1 MDSGV
6 PDAVRLAKTRSR
18 AETADERFLDALLRA
33 LEGHPDGSL
42 FAALAELARRPRGS
56 GLAAVHLFE
65 WNARREELRGRQAA
79 VAAETPAAVEPNEP
93 RVTLSAIVAP
103 DARPLILTPERLT
116 GAPAEA
122 WTSGRAAFATPF
134 PGESPWSGAVVIGA
148 LALEVGGRRV
158 GLLVGEWRTHPPSER
173 EREAFERL
181 SARAAVLL
189 RAVERVSREAR
200 RGRHAVAIAEFS
212 RAAVSA
218 LNLAEALHLAA
229 RLAAEA
235 TGARGSA
242 IWRIGSSGV
251 PVLDVTFGLA
261 GERERLARGL
271 QHLVAA
277 TVVSE
282 RRRTLERVTD
292 EALLSPEIAA
302 QLENVAI
309 IPMRA
314 YERCV
319 GAIAVYDR
327 SPRGSLEPP
336 EFDEVEVAVLETIA
350 DLLALVMDQAERF
363 GSLRRAELRA
373 RELQARL
380 AREERLATLGEM
392 AVRVAEDARN
402 PLASIGAFAR
412 RVHRELA
419 ESSAHRE
426 YLEIVIRECDRLER
440 IIGAPLES
448 LPVEPGHMRVQSLN
462 EVVQDA
468 MRLVGETLVRRR
480 VRLLKRL
487 APDLPMLLL
496 DVERVRIAVSNV
508 LKQALEVV
516 AIGGRIRVES
526 RRVAGFVVLE
536 IAHDGPREP
545 GDLVEQLF
553 VPFAGQMEAGSAIGL
568 SVAQQVIQAHGGEVR
583 ARRETEWTAVV
594 SLTFPIQGN
603 EDRRRSAGER
613 RQSRPD
619 RRRRTPER

>member
-1 MDSGV
+1 MERGV
-6 PDAVRLAKTRSR
+6 PDVGRGARTRTR
-18 AETADERFLDALLRA
+18 AESADERFLDALLRA

-42 FAALAELARRPRGS
+42 FAALAELARRPRGT
-56 GLAAVHLFE
+56 GLSAVHLFE
-65 WNARREELRGRQAA
+65 WDARREELRGRQQARPSGA
-79 VAAETPAAVEPNEP
+79 PAAPAGA
-93 RVTLSAIVAP
+93 SAEAP
-103 DARPLILTPERLT
+103 ETRPFILTPERLN

-122 WTSGRAAFATPF
+122 WSGGRVAFAAPL
-134 PGESPWSGAVVIGA
+134 PGEAPWSGAVMLGA
-148 LALEVGGRRV
+148 LPLEVGTRRV
-158 GLLVGEWRTHPPSER
+158 GLLVGEWHGQAPGER

-181 SARAAVLL
+181 RARTGLLL

-200 RGRHAVAIAEFS
+200 RARHAIALAEFA
-212 RAAVSA
+212 RASVSA

-242 IWRIGSSGV
+242 VWRAGPSGV
-251 PVLDVTFGLA
+251 PVLEVTFGLA
-261 GERERLARGL
+261 GQRERLARGL

-277 TVVSE
+277 TVVAE
-282 RRRTLERVTD
+282 KRRTFDRVTD
-292 EALLSPEIAA
+292 EALLSPEVAA

-309 IPMRA
+309 VPMRA

-327 SPRGSLEPP
+327 TPRGSLEPH
-336 EFDEVEVAVLETIA
+336 EFDELELALLETLS
-350 DLLALVMDQAERF
+350 DLLSLVMDQAERF
-363 GSLRRAELRA
+363 GSLRRAELRG

-392 AVRVAEDARN
+392 AMRVAEDARN

-412 RVHRELA
+412 RVHRELS

-448 LPVEPGHMRVQSLN
+448 LPVEPGAMRVQNLN
-462 EVVQDA
+462 EVVQEA
-468 MRLVGETLVRRR
+468 LRLVGESLVRRR
-480 VRLLKRL
+480 VRLLKKL
-487 APDLPMLLL
+487 APDLPTLLL
-496 DVERVRIAVSNV
+496 DVERVRLAVSNV

-516 AIGGRIRVES
+516 AVGGRIRVES
-526 RRVAGFVVLE
+526 RRVAGFIVLE
-536 IAHDGPREP
+536 VAHDGPREP

-553 VPFAGQMEAGSAIGL
+553 VPFVGQMESGPAIGL
-568 SVAQQVIQAHGGEVR
+568 AVAQQVIQAHGGEIR

-603 EDRRRSAGER
+603 EDRRRASNER

-619 RRRRTPER
+619 RRRRTPDR

>member
-1 MDSGV
+1 MDRGV
-6 PDAVRLAKTRSR
+6 PDIGRAARARPR
-18 AETADERFLDALLRA
+18 AESAEERFLDALLRA

-42 FAALAELARRPRGS
+42 FAALADLARRPRGT

-65 WNARREELRGRQAA
+65 WDARREELRGRSVVKPLA
-79 VAAETPAAVEPNEP
+79 PAAPEGA
-93 RVTLSAIVAP
+93 SAEAP
-103 DARPLILTPERLT
+103 ETRPLILTPERLN
-116 GAPAEA
+116 GAPAET
-122 WTSGRAAFATPF
+122 WSSGRVAFAAPL
-134 PGESPWSGAVVIGA
+134 PGEAPWCGAILLGA

-158 GLLVGEWRTHPPSER
+158 GLMVGEWRGEAPGDR

-181 SARAAVLL
+181 NARVALLL
-189 RAVERVSREAR
+189 RAVERIGREAR
-200 RGRHAVAIAEFS
+200 RARHAVAIAEFA
-212 RAAVSA
+212 RASVSA

-242 IWRIGSSGV
+242 VWRIGPTGV
-251 PVLDVTFGLA
+251 PVLEVTFGMA
-261 GERERLARGL
+261 GQRERLARGL

-277 TVVSE
+277 TVVSGK
-282 RRRTLERVTD
+282 RRALDRVTD
-292 EALLSPEIAA
+292 EALLAPEVAA
-302 QLENVAI
+302 QVENVAI

-327 SPRGSLEPP
+327 SPRGSLEPV
-336 EFDEVEVAVLETIA
+336 EFDELELALLETIA

-363 GSLRRAELRA
+363 GTLRRAELRG

-380 AREERLATLGEM
+380 TREERLATLGEM

-412 RVHRELA
+412 RVHRELP

-448 LPVEPGHMRVQSLN
+448 LPVEPGSMRVQSLN
-462 EVVQDA
+462 EVVQEA
-468 MRLVGETLVRRR
+468 LRLVGESLVRRR
-480 VRLLKRL
+480 VRLLKKL
-487 APDLPMLLL
+487 APDLPALLL
-496 DVERVRIAVSNV
+496 DVERVRLAVLNV

-516 AIGGRIRVES
+516 AVGGRIRVES
-526 RRVAGFVVLE
+526 RRVAGFVVVE
-536 IAHDGPREP
+536 VAHDGPREP
-545 GDLVEQLF
+545 GDLIEQLF
-553 VPFAGQMEAGSAIGL
+553 VPFAGQMESGPAIGMA
-568 SVAQQVIQAHGGEVR
+568 VAQQVIQSHGGEIR

-594 SLTFPIQGN
+594 SLTFPIHGN
-603 EDRRRSAGER
+603 EDRRSAGIER

-619 RRRRTPER
+619 RRRRAPER

>member
-1 MDSGV
+1 MDRGV
-6 PDAVRLAKTRSR
+6 PDVARSAKVRSR
-18 AETADERFLDALLRA
+18 PESADERFLDALLRA

-42 FAALAELARRPRGS
+42 FAALAELARRPRGT
-56 GLAAVHLFE
+56 GLAAVHMFE
-65 WNARREELRGRQAA
+65 WDARREELRGRPAA
-79 VAAETPAAVEPNEP
+79 AGSAAEGSAAPE
-93 RVTLSAIVAP
+93 
-103 DARPLILTPERLT
+103 ARPLILTPERLT
-116 GAPAEA
+116 GALAEA
-122 WTSGRAAFATPF
+122 WTSGRSAIAPPF
-134 PGESPWSGAVVIGA
+134 PGEAPWSASAMLGA
-148 LALEVGGRRV
+148 LPLEVAGRRV
-158 GLLVGEWRTHPPSER
+158 GLLVGEWRAAAPGIR
-173 EREAFERL
+173 EREAFDRL
-181 SARAAVLL
+181 SSRASLLL
-189 RAVERVSREAR
+189 RAVERVGREAR
-200 RGRHAVAIAEFS
+200 RARHAVAIAEFA
-212 RAAVSA
+212 RASVSA

-242 IWRIGSSGV
+242 IWRVGPSGV

-261 GERERLARGL
+261 GQRERLARGL
-271 QHLVAA
+271 QHMVAA
-277 TVVSE
+277 TVVAE
-282 RRRTLERVTD
+282 RRRTLERATD
-292 EALLSPEIAA
+292 EPLLSPEIAA
-302 QLENVAI
+302 QIENVAI

-336 EFDEVEVAVLETIA
+336 EFDELETALLETIA
-350 DLLALVMDQAERF
+350 DLLSLVMDQAERF
-363 GSLRRAELRA
+363 GSLRRAELRG

-448 LPVEPGHMRVQSLN
+448 LPVEPGSMRVQSLN

-468 MRLVGETLVRRR
+468 LRLVGESLVRRR
-480 VRLLKRL
+480 VRLLKKL

-496 DVERVRIAVSNV
+496 DIERVRLAVSNV

-516 AIGGRIRVES
+516 AVGGRVRVES

-553 VPFAGQMEAGSAIGL
+553 VPFAGQMESGPAIGMA
-568 SVAQQVIQAHGGEVR
+568 VAQQVIQAHGGEIR

-603 EDRRRSAGER
+603 EDRRCAAGER